1 MGIFTKAPVYSQKS
15 MRYNKVKNS
24 PVMKKILADKN
35 IAKVLD
41 EPREKRE
48 FYQALKSKSGGGV
61 TKNELREVV
70 TNFREGKGKFIND
83 KEGYAIAKK
92 FFKSAGSRY
101 IHSAGKSS
109 GPFSSKEPLA
119 QDSGAVQPS
128 SGPPSNLKTL
138 STISDRAVQGSNKI
152 ASEESVSVK
161 NTNASAVINQN
172 NDNGQNKLRKNPA
185 IFLDSQGVKEKKPE
199 NSSFSDLKWVGK
211 YSGENDGSSLIIK
224 KESGPIQNKT
234 IKSAISRE
242 KIIGKMKE
250 NLPKGSFSSA
260 LSNTMSKK

>member
-61 TKNELREVV
+61 TKNEFREVV
-70 TNFREGKGKFIND
+70 TSFREGKGKFIND

-101 IHSAGKSS
+101 MHSSGKSS
-109 GPFSSKEPLA
+109 GSLSSRELLV
-119 QDSGAVQPS
+119 QGSGAVQPS
-128 SGPPSNLKTL
+128 SKPPSNLKTL
-138 STISDRAVQGSNKI
+138 STISNRAVQGS
-152 ASEESVSVK
+152 SEIVSGESVSGK

-172 NDNGQNKLRKNPA
+172 NDNGQNKLQKNPA

-199 NSSFSDLKWVGK
+199 ISSYSALEWVGK
-211 YSGENDGSSLIIK
+211 YSGKNDGSSMIVK
-224 KESGPIQNKT
+224 KESDPIQNKT

-242 KIIGKMKE
+242 KIMGKMKE
-250 NLPKGSFSSA
+250 DLPKGSFSSA
-260 LSNTMSKK
+260 LSNVTSKK